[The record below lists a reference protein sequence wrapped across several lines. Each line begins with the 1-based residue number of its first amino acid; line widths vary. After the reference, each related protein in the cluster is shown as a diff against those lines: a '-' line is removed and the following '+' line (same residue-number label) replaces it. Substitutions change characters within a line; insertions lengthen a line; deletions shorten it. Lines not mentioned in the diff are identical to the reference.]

1 MLRLLKGNDAK
12 VKEKTRQGV
21 RRSRESWFSRIVD
34 VLRSPQL
41 DEGVWDDL
49 EELLISADVG
59 VEPSLSLIERLKS
72 EAQDERWDQ
81 PQQIFQ
87 SLKRE
92 LVSRLETGVR
102 VDARMET
109 ESDIT
114 PFVILVV
121 GVNGSGKTT
130 SLAKLAYRFKEAGKK
145 VVIGAGD
152 TFRAAAIDQVQIL
165 GQRVGVDVI
174 SHQPGADSG
183 AVAFDAFQASKARMA
198 DVLIIDTAGRLHT
211 KDNLMEEL
219 KKIKRVL
226 QRLDPSAPHEVV
238 LVLDATTGHNGLSQA
253 RHFTKAVDC
262 TGVFLAKLDGTA
274 KGGIV
279 LAIKNELDLPIVFIG
294 TGEGLEDLA
303 AFDPKEF
310 VEALLEPV
318 PSPHLQT

>member
-1 MLRLLKGNDAK
+1 MLRLLKGNSSK
-12 VKEKTRQGV
+12 VKEKTQQGV
-21 RRSRESWFSRIVD
+21 RRSRETWFGRIID

-41 DEGVWDDL
+41 DDGVWDDL
-49 EELLISADVG
+49 EEILISADIG
-59 VEPSLSLIERLKS
+59 VDTSLKLIERLKS
-72 EAQDERWDQ
+72 QAQTERWEQ
-81 PQQIFQ
+81 PQQIFL

-92 LVSRLETGVR
+92 LVSGLESGVPAD
-102 VDARMET
+102 VGMNT
-109 ESDIT
+109 VSDTT
-114 PFVILVV
+114 PLVILMV

-145 VVIGAGD
+145 VVLGAGD

-165 GQRVGVDVI
+165 GQKVGVDVV

-183 AVAFDAFQASKARMA
+183 AVAFDAFQASKARKA

-211 KDNLMEEL
+211 KFNLMEEL
-219 KKIKRVL
+219 KKMKRVL
-226 QRLDPSAPHEVV
+226 QRLDPSIPHEVL

-253 RHFTKAVDC
+253 RHFTEAVDC

-274 KGGIV
+274 RGGIV
-279 LAIKNELDLPIVFIG
+279 LAIKNELDLPILFIG

-303 AFDPKEF
+303 PFDPNEF

-318 PSPHLQT
+318 PYSNFQT